1 MIYKGKRAGL
11 DYITFSD
18 VDRIHECLS
27 RPEVYRFLAS
37 PWRLRTRERTRKRI
51 EALLESTD
59 RVGFKIVDLSTGE
72 NAGVVTLS
80 RINYRVGRAEI
91 GYRIC
96 PRHRGKGL
104 ATEGVKL
111 MLKHAFEVLNLNLVY
126 AQVKEPNVASQRV
139 LIKNGFKLVGRIP
152 QYTIVPGYG
161 RVALLIFAI
170 TRDSFLSG
178 A

>member
-11 DYITFSD
+11 DYITFAD
-18 VDRIHECLS
+18 VDRIHSCVS
-27 RPEVYRFLAS
+27 KPEVYRFLAS

-51 EALLESTD
+51 EAIQEASD
-59 RVGFKIVDLSTGE
+59 RVAFKIVDANTGE
-72 NAGVVTLS
+72 NAGAVMLS

-96 PRHRGKGL
+96 PQYRNRGL
-104 ATEGVKL
+104 ATEGVRL
-111 MLKHAFEVLNLNLVY
+111 MLEHAFDTLNLNLVY

-139 LIKNGFKLVGRIP
+139 LLKNGFKLVGRIP
-152 QYTIVPGYG
+152 EYTIVPGYG

-170 TRDSFLSG
+170 TRDSFR
-178 A
+178 